1 MRENRQAYTVIL
13 MLIVSHFIL
22 TSQEESLHY
31 NIVAL
36 NKYPAIEQARK
47 RQGDK
52 KQRRGSRFSL
62 NHLVISRRISKKT
75 ISKERGSGWI
85 KQIFYFLPK
94 NPRSLFFS
102 LSVWISLDLSTSL
115 RQVLGRTRDLRES
128 IQMASSTF
136 VEDEWTSRE
145 SKKISSGS
153 QCWEKTLSRMIYR

>member
-22 TSQEESLHY
+22 TFQEESLYY
-31 NIVAL
+31 NVTAL
-36 NKYPAIEQARK
+36 NKYPANEQARK
-47 RQGDK
+47 WQGDK
-52 KQRRGSRFSL
+52 KQRRGSRFLL
-62 NHLVISRRISKKT
+62 NHTVTSRRIPKKT
-75 ISKERGSGWI
+75 ISKKREWI

-94 NPRSLFFS
+94 SPKSLSFS

-115 RQVLGRTRDLRES
+115 REALGRTRDLRES

-136 VEDEWTSRE
+136 VEDEWMSCE
-145 SKKISSGS
+145 SKKKSSSS